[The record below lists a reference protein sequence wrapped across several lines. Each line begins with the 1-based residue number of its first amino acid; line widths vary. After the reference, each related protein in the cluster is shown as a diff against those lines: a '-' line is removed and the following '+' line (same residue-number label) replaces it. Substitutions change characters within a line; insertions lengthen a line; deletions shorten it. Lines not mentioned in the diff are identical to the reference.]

1 MPSPGALA
9 RLLPGLALATAI
21 AVLAVLLR
29 RLPMLA
35 TTSALMLAILLGMA
49 WRNLVGTPAAAI
61 PGLIACLKRPLRI
74 GIALLG
80 LQLTLAQVAEVGVGG
95 VAVIV
100 ACVAASFAFT
110 VGAGRWLGVE
120 PGLARLIAA
129 GTSICGASAIV
140 AANTVVRDRD
150 ESVAYSLAVV
160 TLCGTVVMLLYPLLG
175 SVLQLSD
182 HWYGLWI
189 GASVHEVAQVVA
201 AGFAH
206 GQDAGEFA
214 TVSKLTRVLMLA
226 PLVLVLAALA
236 RRALSAVAAD
246 APTASATPTPWFVYV
261 FIVLVLLGSS
271 GGVPDSIVDAARW
284 ASQSLLA
291 LALAA
296 VGLCTDLRSIV
307 ARGWRPFALGG
318 LASAFIGLL
327 ALVLVFSMRA
337 MPGAVT

>member
-1 MPSPGALA
+1 MPSPGVLA
-9 RLLPGLALATAI
+9 RLLPGLALAAAI

-29 RLPMLA
+29 RLPALA
-35 TTSALMLAILLGMA
+35 TTSALLLAILLGMA

-61 PGLIACLKRPLRI
+61 PGLIASLQRPLRI

-80 LQLTLAQVAEVGVGG
+80 LQLTVAQVAEVGVGG
-95 VAVIV
+95 VALIV

-120 PGLARLIAA
+120 PGLSRLIAA

-175 SVLQLSD
+175 SVLRLSD

-189 GASVHEVAQVVA
+189 GASVHEVAQALA

-226 PLVLVLAALA
+226 PLVLLLAALA
-236 RRALSAVAAD
+236 RRALSAVASD
-246 APTASATPTPWFVYV
+246 ARTPTPWFVYV
-261 FIVLVLLGSS
+261 FIALVLLASS
-271 GGVPDSIVDAARW
+271 GGVPDGILDAARW

-318 LASAFIGLL
+318 LAAAFIGIL
-327 ALVLVFSMRA
+327 ALVLVFSVRA

>member
-1 MPSPGALA
+1 
-9 RLLPGLALATAI
+9 
-21 AVLAVLLR
+21 
-29 RLPMLA
+29 
-35 TTSALMLAILLGMA
+35 MA
-49 WRNLVGTPAAAI
+49 WRNLVGTPAVAI
-61 PGLIACLKRPLRI
+61 PGLIACLKRPLRV

-80 LQLTLAQVAEVGVGG
+80 LQLTLTQVVEVGVGG

-120 PGLARLIAA
+120 PGLTRLIAA

-175 SVLQLSD
+175 SVLLLSD

-206 GQDAGEFA
+206 GQEAGEFA

-236 RRALSAVAAD
+236 RRALDAVAGD
-246 APTASATPTPWFVYV
+246 ARTPTPWFVYA
-261 FIVLVLLGSS
+261 FIALVLLASS
-271 GGVPDSIVDAARW
+271 GGVPQWIVDAARL

-318 LASAFIGLL
+318 LASVFIGLL
-327 ALVLVFSMRA
+327 ALLLVFAMRA
-337 MPGAVT
+337 IPGAAT